1 LAILLDAFLDEDEAE
16 ELSEEQ
22 EEEKKIEREKRKEA
36 KEQERLR
43 KLKKLGMSMFKSG
56 NIEQLARQKTTKK
69 KAMTAMVAA
78 FKKDTDILVDDIEDL
93 STNDIRKYFLD
104 EGILKDK
111 TQKRQ
116 EEMMY

>member
-1 LAILLDAFLDEDEAE
+1 
-16 ELSEEQ
+16 
-22 EEEKKIEREKRKEA
+22 
-36 KEQERLR
+36 
-43 KLKKLGMSMFKSG
+43 
-56 NIEQLARQKTTKK
+56 
-69 KAMTAMVAA
+69 MTAMVAA